1 MMLWMLNRSL
11 SDIVWHPRGS
21 KLGEEMLD
29 ELPFFLD
36 ELHSQ
41 WSELRAGLAMHIHS
55 HGSEISGKNVA
66 KDFKAGLDLF
76 N

>member
-1 MMLWMLNRSL
+1 
-11 SDIVWHPRGS
+11 
-21 KLGEEMLD
+21 MLD